1 MDLLFKDIHS
11 RSNGNTGTKS
21 LNGNDEV
28 TSEFLSSLQLATLT
42 THTKAVNIVR
52 WSKDGKYLASAG
64 DDNYICIHSLSSAS
78 SSFHSGSLMGGTK
91 NIENW
96 IRSFTLI
103 GHTLDILS
111 LDWSVSGLLA
121 SGSVDNR
128 ILLWNIHSNIET
140 TSKMV
145 SPYQILS
152 GHQSFV
158 KGISF
163 DPIGKYLISCDSS
176 NQVIV
181 WTSEGQDNN
190 NSLFSSFSSSANSSS
205 QPIFSLSRVLS
216 EPLKGGTENS
226 LFKRMHWSI
235 DGTSLCLSSAMKSGK
250 PIGMVLSRND
260 WSNIADLVG
269 HKTNTLSTRFCP
281 HLIQTTTSASS
292 SSIANIVALGDQDG
306 MLSLWSTHTQRALFV
321 FSELF
326 SEAIT
331 DISWYQ
337 PPPPP
342 PSSQSNT
349 ENNSTAQLFLSCC
362 SLSGEILFVSFDEEM
377 EIGKPLT
384 DETLLNDYYLSLYG
398 KTRQEIFGTSCSSF
412 ATNVLEGTDSLSL
425 RLNEKDL
432 NNNSN
437 NNRRNDLLVTNPLVL
452 QYLSSNDK
460 NKSSKQNTNKN
471 NQNDKENE
479 EIIPSQSSSSS
490 LFPVVQTISVDQ
502 KKKEKKRIQ
511 PNISDNNVNPS
522 IGSTI
527 TSTTILAPSTNS
539 SAQIPVAVSSS
550 SSSSAPLTV
559 NPSLVSRMNGTV
571 SSSLSST
578 ISAAPPTTSNSLPQ
592 QQSSSSINNI
602 PFNPQS
608 VSHTSSSSIVLQKQ
622 RVVINQQGKKRIRPM
637 IESEDQQENDEN
649 EEVNSVFLR
658 DGEEGT
664 LESLSSKKRLRF
676 NDSDLVSAGNNSN
689 RIISSRSNGSTATT
703 VAVPN
708 SNSVATIAVNSLTIH
723 CHANN
728 NLQDEISFHSF
739 VHSFNQQLVSQP
751 TGSSSK
757 TISVSI
763 ESNSRGKY
771 ASSSSSSVGVLSL
784 EAMNKP
790 DLLRQIS
797 RHQVNQMIKLSLL
810 QLDDEKNNDDRHGNN
825 NNVMNGLPKEEKV
838 VWSSLL
844 SGNINCVKAVEWCS
858 SPGNDS
864 FLSVIPSNT
873 MTTTRTTEGIVLI
886 GSQDGSLSLV
896 DLSTG
901 MTLVSSMILGS
912 AIVFLDALLLLND
925 DDEENNEDEEQQKTS
940 EKIRFLAM
948 TSNGKIF
955 VYDLFRNQPDKNNN
969 RKRKSNNMKK
979 KRKMIEVVCQTDI
992 QSIVLSLRAAS
1003 QQEEHNSSH
1012 SSRGTSSSSSHH
1024 HQQSQQSTGQKELE
1038 ILIESCSLNP
1048 NNGHPVIRVR
1058 SRSSSSSSSFSQSRP
1073 SSSAESV
1080 LSDCSIYQFHFDFSS
1095 WQRIYHSKYFL
1106 SK

>member
-11 RSNGNTGTKS
+11 RSNGNTDPRS

-64 DDNYICIHSLSSAS
+64 DDNYICIHSLSSTS

-190 NSLFSSFSSSANSSS
+190 NILFSSFSSSTNSSS

-260 WSNIADLVG
+260 WTNIADLVG

-281 HLIQTTTSASS
+281 HLIQTTTSASSS

-337 PPPPP
+337 PPPPF
-342 PSSQSNT
+342 PSSHSNT
-349 ENNSTAQLFLSCC
+349 GNNSTAQLFLSCC

-412 ATNVLEGTDSLSL
+412 VTNVVERMDSLSL
-425 RLNEKDL
+425 RMTEKEQL
-432 NNNSN
+432 SN

-460 NKSSKQNTNKN
+460 NKSSKQNNNKN
-471 NQNDKENE
+471 NQNDTKNE
-479 EIIPSQSSSSS
+479 ENIPSQSSSSS
-490 LFPVVQTISVDQ
+490 LVPVVQTVDQ
-502 KKKEKKRIQ
+502 RKKEKKRIQ
-511 PNISDNNVNPS
+511 PNTSDNNVNPS
-522 IGSTI
+522 IGTTT
-527 TSTTILAPSTNS
+527 TSTTILTPSINS
-539 SAQIPVAVSSS
+539 SAQIPVSVSSS
-550 SSSSAPLTV
+550 SSSSVPLTV
-559 NPSLVSRMNGTV
+559 NPSLVSRMNGTI
-571 SSSLSST
+571 SSSNSST
-578 ISAAPPTTSNSLPQ
+578 ISVAPPTTSNHLPQ

-637 IESEDQQENDEN
+637 IESEEQQENDEN
-649 EEVNSVFLR
+649 EEVNSIFLR
-658 DGEEGT
+658 EGEEGT

-676 NDSDLVSAGNNSN
+676 NDSDLVSANINSN
-689 RIISSRSNGSTATT
+689 RIISSRSNGSTATN
-703 VAVPN
+703 VAVPSN
-708 SNSVATIAVNSLTIH
+708 NSVATVAVNSLTIH

-739 VHSFNQQLVSQP
+739 VHSFNQQLVSQS

-757 TISVSI
+757 PISVSI
-763 ESNSRGKY
+763 ETNKRGKHV
-771 ASSSSSSVGVLSL
+771 SSSSSVGVLSL

-810 QLDDEKNNDDRHGNN
+810 RLGDDRHGNN
-825 NNVMNGLPKEEKV
+825 NSLMDGLPREEKV
-838 VWSSLL
+838 IWSSLL
-844 SGNINCVKAVEWCS
+844 SGNINCVKAVEWSS
-858 SPGNDS
+858 SPRNDS
-864 FLSVIPSNT
+864 FLSVISSNA
-873 MTTTRTTEGIVLI
+873 MTATRTTEGIVFV
-886 GSQDGSLSLV
+886 GSQDGSISLI

-901 MTLVSSMILGS
+901 MTVVSSMILGS
-912 AIVFLDALLLLND
+912 AIVFLDALLLLEEND
-925 DDEENNEDEEQQKTS
+925 DDEENGDEEAQQKAS

-955 VYDLFRNQPDKNNN
+955 VYDLFRNQPDKNSNL
-969 RKRKSNNMKK
+969 KRKSNNMKK
-979 KRKMIEVVCQTDI
+979 RKMIEMVCQADV

-1003 QQEEHNSSH
+1003 QQEEHHSSH

-1024 HQQSQQSTGQKELE
+1024 QQSQRSTAQKELE
-1038 ILIESCSLNP
+1038 IIIESCSLNP
-1048 NNGHPVIRVR
+1048 NNGHPILRVK
-1058 SRSSSSSSSFSQSRP
+1058 SRSSSSSSSFSPSRS
-1073 SSSAESV
+1073 SSSAESI
-1080 LSDCSIYQFHFDFSS
+1080 LSDCSIYQFHFDYSN